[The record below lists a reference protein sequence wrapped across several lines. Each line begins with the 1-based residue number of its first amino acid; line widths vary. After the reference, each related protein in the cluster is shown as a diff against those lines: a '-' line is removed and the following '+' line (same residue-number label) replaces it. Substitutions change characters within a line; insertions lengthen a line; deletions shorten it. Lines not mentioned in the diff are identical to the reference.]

1 MIDFL
6 LRGHFV
12 ISSIYDSYPFVI
24 LSQLLTQEEITDLIE
39 KNSKNI
45 MDNFKKEIQKSDDF
59 RVVVNVLSN
68 QITKVI
74 RTALETELKKMM
86 IYTKKYNKFVT
97 VSFTDW
103 GLIYIVYKTKNKTRR
118 VSGRTMKI
126 FKKENI
132 QAEMYQLSIDL
143 LDSIN
148 ASDDEVLYTE

>member
-59 RVVVNVLSN
+59 RVVLNVLSN
-68 QITKVI
+68 HITKVI
-74 RTALETELKKMM
+74 RSVLETELK
-86 IYTKKYNKFVT
+86 VEAE
-97 VSFTDW
+97 
-103 GLIYIVYKTKNKTRR
+103 GIVDLQ
-118 VSGRTMKI
+118 
-126 FKKENI
+126 I
-132 QAEMYQLSIDL
+132 QIMEL
-143 LDSIN
+143 LAMFSK
-148 ASDDEVLYTE
+148 LF

>member
-6 LRGHFV
+6 LRGYFV

-24 LSQLLTQEEITDLIE
+24 LSQLLTQEEIMDLIE

-59 RVVVNVLSN
+59 RVVLNVLSN
-68 QITKVI
+68 HITKVI
-74 RTALETELKKMM
+74 RSVLETELKKMM

-103 GLIYIVYKTKNKTRR
+103 GCIHIVYKTKNKTRR